1 MTGPA
6 GATHLEGRIVV
17 ISIVAS
23 ATSFLDG
30 SVVNVALPAIA
41 HDLGGGVTT
50 QQWVVDGYLLTLGS
64 MILIAGAFADL
75 VGRARALRIGLIIFG
90 TASVGCFLAS
100 TVGALVG
107 ARLAQGAGA
116 ALLVPSS
123 LALLASTFSGEERA
137 RAVGR
142 WTAWTSVAFVAGP
155 PLGGVLVDTV
165 GWRWIFLA
173 NVPLVAFTLI
183 DMRGIRDL
191 ARVSGQRLDLVGASL
206 VTSGLAALVL
216 GLIEQPVAGWTSR
229 LVLVSLGLAV
239 LLLSAFVLWERRGR
253 NVLVPPELL
262 RSGNFTAGNLA
273 TVGVYAGVG
282 IALLIVTLLLQ
293 EVARVPALFAGIA
306 TLPVALTSLLLAEKF
321 GHLAGRHGARAFMT
335 AGPLVAAVGFLWMSM
350 TGLEPPSLW
359 AHLGI
364 GLPLYGLG
372 LAMTVAPLTATVL
385 DSVAPE
391 RSGVASAVNN
401 AIARVAGLLAVALI
415 GTIIGGAFDLDAFR
429 RTAIAT
435 AALFVVG
442 GLTAL
447 VGVRNNARPR
457 IAADHADSVE

>member
-1 MTGPA
+1 
-6 GATHLEGRIVV
+6 
-17 ISIVAS
+17 
-23 ATSFLDG
+23 
-30 SVVNVALPAIA
+30 
-41 HDLGGGVTT
+41 
-50 QQWVVDGYLLTLGS
+50 
-64 MILIAGAFADL
+64 
-75 VGRARALRIGLIIFG
+75 
-90 TASVGCFLAS
+90 
-100 TVGALVG
+100 
-107 ARLAQGAGA
+107 
-116 ALLVPSS
+116 
-123 LALLASTFSGEERA
+123 
-137 RAVGR
+137 
-142 WTAWTSVAFVAGP
+142 
-155 PLGGVLVDTV
+155 
-165 GWRWIFLA
+165 
-173 NVPLVAFTLI
+173 
-183 DMRGIRDL
+183 
-191 ARVSGQRLDLVGASL
+191 
-206 VTSGLAALVL
+206 
-216 GLIEQPVAGWTSR
+216 
-229 LVLVSLGLAV
+229 
-239 LLLSAFVLWERRGR
+239 
-253 NVLVPPELL
+253 
-262 RSGNFTAGNLA
+262 
-273 TVGVYAGVG
+273 
-282 IALLIVTLLLQ
+282 LLIVTLLLQ

-321 GHLAGRHGARAFMT
+321 GHLAGRYGARAFMT